1 MTYKQQ
7 ILAFWKESIVN
18 RAIIVTVLLL
28 LIVGLL
34 FGVYYYSD
42 RYIHAGTVSP
52 IEIELSRLEKLV
64 RENPNDP
71 AARISLVQYYYAN
84 SNFKEARDQAEQV
97 LRVYPDYESALY
109 LSGITNLQ
117 MGDAQSAVAPL
128 VHFVDIRHKKPVS
141 HTDRY
146 LETALYYLG
155 VTYIQLGDS
164 GHAIIA
170 LNELLELNRM
180 DADALYQL
188 GIAYAMNEQHEIA
201 IEQFSNAV
209 RFVPNFT
216 EVYKELIASYSALG
230 KNDLVNYA
238 SGMLAFSNQDYK
250 TARTRLEAAAAILK
264 NFNPVY
270 LGLGL
275 TYEQLGDFE
284 AARVNLNR
292 AIQIYPDDY
301 AAGRALGRIQTIID
315 NQDK

>member
-7 ILAFWKESIVN
+7 ILTFWKESNVN
-18 RAIIVTVLLL
+18 RAIIVTILLL
-28 LIVGLL
+28 LFVGL
-34 FGVYYYSD
+34 FFSAYYYSD

-84 SNFKEARDQAEQV
+84 NNFKEAKNQAEQV

-109 LSGITNLQ
+109 LAGITNLQ
-117 MGDAQSAVAPL
+117 MGDAQSAVARL
-128 VHFVDIRHKKPVS
+128 VQFVEIRHKKPVS

-146 LETALYYLG
+146 LESALYYLG
-155 VTYIQLGDS
+155 VTYIQLGDPEQ
-164 GHAIIA
+164 AIIA

-180 DADALYQL
+180 DADAMYQL
-188 GIAYAMNEQHEIA
+188 GIAYAMIEKHEEA

-216 EVYKELIASYSALG
+216 EVYIEMIASYSALDQ
-230 KNDLVNYA
+230 NDLVDYA

-250 TARTRLEAAAAILK
+250 TARTRLEAAAAVLK

-275 TYEQLGDFE
+275 TYEQLGDIE
-284 AARVNLNR
+284 AAQKNLNR
-292 AIQIYPDDY
+292 AI
-301 AAGRALGRIQTIID
+301 
-315 NQDK
+315 